1 MAFDYKPHPR
11 TTALL
16 EHQAKPPNH
25 NDVETYGFND
35 RFGLAITKRVGTMW
49 CAYIF
54 AIIALI
60 SLPTILKQSGF
71 GIGFDFGNGTVIL
84 VAWVAQTFIQL
95 VLLSII
101 MVGQDLQ
108 GRAGDKRADATY
120 KDAEAVLHEA
130 TQIQAHLLEQDKAI
144 EAIQAHIAATQPA
157 TS

>member
-1 MAFDYKPHPR
+1 MAFQYTPHPR
-11 TTALL
+11 TVAMS
-16 EHQAKPPNH
+16 EHKAKPPSH
-25 NDVETYGFND
+25 NDVETVGFND

-54 AIIALI
+54 AIIAVI

-71 GIGFDFGNGTVIL
+71 GIGFDFGNGTVAL
-84 VAWVAQTFIQL
+84 VAWVAQTFLQL

-144 EAIQAHIAATQPA
+144 EAIQARFASQPGQ
-157 TS
+157 S

>member
-1 MAFDYKPHPR
+1 MAFTYKPHAR
-11 TTALL
+11 TLAIL
-16 EHQAKPPNH
+16 EHKAKPPNH
-25 NDVETYGFND
+25 NDVPTVGFND
-35 RFGLAITKRVGTMW
+35 RFGLAITKKVGTMW

-71 GIGFDFGNGTVIL
+71 GIGFDFGNGTVLL
-84 VAWVAQTFIQL
+84 VAWIAQTFIQL

-108 GRAGDKRADATY
+108 GRAGDTRADATY

-130 TQIQAHLLEQDKAI
+130 TQIQAHLVEQDKAI
-144 EAIQAHIAATQPA
+144 EAILTHLAAQTA
-157 TS
+157 TT